1 MPEDII
7 QQNTIFSDAISDALS
22 TAVIVLNKSLK
33 IMHLNVSAENLF
45 GQSRARVIGRPYS
58 SLLKEK
64 IVKQHLQYVI
74 ENEEPQT
81 LRECHLQGKHYEGIT
96 VDCVAN
102 PLFKTG
108 KLQGIVLELHRV
120 DHQLRIS
127 REEQL
132 LTQQEA
138 TQTLVR
144 GMAHEIKNPLGGLRG
159 AAQLLDSELDSDELK
174 EYTRIIISEA
184 DRLQTL
190 VDRML
195 GSRQPTKYENVNI
208 HEVLERVR
216 KLIRADIPPGV
227 HLRFDY
233 DPSIPDLHADR
244 DKLIQIVLNIVGNA
258 IKAVGDEGNILFRTR
273 ILRNY
278 TINQITH
285 RLALRLE
292 VIDDGHG
299 VPEEIKDKLFYPMI
313 SGSAEGTGLGLSIAQ
328 SLANKH
334 NGVIEFNS
342 KDGETCFIL
351 LLPVDTG
358 EMSNTG
364 VAGREEK
371 NDAGATATVAKEK
384 SGNKSGNNSGV

>member
-1 MPEDII
+1 MPNNSDY
-7 QQNTIFSDAISDALS
+7 QNTIFSDAISDALS
-22 TAVIVLNKSLK
+22 TAVIVLDKSLK
-33 IMHLNVSAENLF
+33 IMHMNVSAENLF
-45 GQSRARVIGRPYS
+45 GQSRDRVVNRPYS
-58 SLLKEK
+58 SLLKENV
-64 IVKQHLQYVI
+64 VKQHLHYVI
-74 ENEEPQT
+74 ENKEPQT
-81 LRECHLQGKHYEGIT
+81 LRECRLQGKHYETIT
-96 VDCVAN
+96 VDCIAN

-159 AAQLLDSELDSDELK
+159 AAQLLESELESEALK
-174 EYTRIIISEA
+174 EYTHIIISEA

-195 GSRQPTKYENVNI
+195 DSREPTKYEKVNI

-216 KLIRADIPPGV
+216 KLVRADIPKDV
-227 HLRFDY
+227 NLRFDY

-244 DKLIQIVLNIVGNA
+244 DKLIQVVLNIVGNA
-258 IKAVGDEGNILFRTR
+258 IKAVGEEGNILFRTR
-273 ILRNY
+273 VLRNY

-292 VIDDGHG
+292 VIDDGQG
-299 VPEEIKDKLFYPMI
+299 VPAEIQDKLFYPMI

-334 NGVIEFNS
+334 HGVIEFES
-342 KDGETCFIL
+342 EEGKTRFIL
-351 LLPVDTG
+351 LLPISPNMA
-358 EMSNTG
+358 ES
-364 VAGREEK
+364 
-371 NDAGATATVAKEK
+371 
-384 SGNKSGNNSGV
+384 